1 MIKLSNCTELESPI
15 LTREERC
22 KHVHTEQYYTKEKQS
37 WPQKQTQ
44 KKSQNK
50 PACSQVIS
58 QMQYLQELLS
68 CQKTEQRREQKQ
80 TRVNAQKQKKSKS
93 TSMCQFLYKH

>member
-1 MIKLSNCTELESPI
+1 MSI
-15 LTREERC
+15 
-22 KHVHTEQYYTKEKQS
+22 QS
-37 WPQKQTQ
+37 STTQKKNNPDLKNKQTK

-93 TSMCQFLYKH
+93 TSMCQFLHKH